1 LSEITQASNLTNS
14 SLNSS
19 HGASPSYAHNSA
31 QVVDLKSANTT
42 GVDLAP
48 VLISP
53 SQILWLL
60 QVLLCSFML
69 IAASLAISSFIFTA
83 FYWPMLLLS
92 FAVLLIL
99 VLRSAWF
106 NKMKPPIR
114 LSVIQKIWRLQTARG
129 EMHVELCDEIL
140 LWDAVIVL
148 PVREILTRRTH
159 RIVALSDSMSAEDW
173 RRLRVWL
180 RMGLKDNV

>member
-1 LSEITQASNLTNS
+1 MSETTQASNQSRAHNS
-14 SLNSS
+14 SLEPQST
-19 HGASPSYAHNSA
+19 G
-31 QVVDLKSANTT
+31 KT

-53 SQILWLL
+53 SQTLFRIQLL
-60 QVLLCSFML
+60 IYSLMLLFAS
-69 IAASLAISSFIFTA
+69 IAIFPFLLTA
-83 FYWPMLLLS
+83 FYWFILWLS
-92 FAVLLIL
+92 FVALLI
-99 VLRSAWF
+99 VALRSAWF
-106 NKMKPPIR
+106 SKKKAPIR
-114 LSVIQKIWRLQTARG
+114 LSVFQKIWRLQTAGG
-129 EMHVELCDEIL
+129 EIRIELCDEIL

-148 PVREILTRRTH
+148 PVREILTKRKH